1 VNAALPRLGL
11 IVALASLAAC
21 RTVGPDYALP
31 EGSAFKRPQANAA
44 FIDTQNPQVAA
55 NQALPDRW
63 WSLYNDPVLDGL
75 ITQALRDN
83 VELKAADAHLR
94 RAAAVYE
101 QALDAGGFEYEAE
114 AGVSRAQLSA
124 ESFLQEHELPVI
136 NLADGKFAVS
146 YQFDLF
152 GKLKRGA
159 EAARADEQSVAA
171 ARDLAQVSVVAQ
183 VADSY
188 LEICHAN
195 HELHVAEHSLQ
206 LQQRSRT
213 VTERLIAA
221 GRGTPPELARAN
233 AQVALLEAALPP
245 LRAQRSAAA
254 YSLAALLGQT
264 PGQLPAGVIDCA
276 HAPAW
281 RSRCRSVMAARCC
294 SAAGRA
300 PGRTQAGLGHRA
312 DWRRHRRAVP
322 GHPPGCLGGAAGLL
336 EDFGTPM
343 TQQWSIGPLIS
354 WTLPSS
360 ARTHASTPPRPVPM
374 LRWPSSTTPCCRRCA
389 ETQTALDRYAQDLRR
404 LRSLRIAQEQAA
416 LAAEQNRRL
425 PGRPHAVPVQPGCRP
440 QPGHQRRHPGGRR
453 SAGLARPDPPVPGAG
468 WWLAGQRRRAQRL
481 DRSEVSH
488 ERADR
493 PPGLAVLDQDLPGR
507 GGRAVHRHGRQPVAP
522 VLGDG
527 HGVHRQPAA
536 AGPDPRQ
543 GRVPHRRH
551 PGGRPPPCWCC
562 AALVERAGAERGDV
576 DLAGRLSVHGPAQ
589 PRAARLRLPAAG
601 YTTAFIGFPA
611 VTSPETIFDTVVAR
625 SEEIILGTVV
635 VVLFASLLFPA
646 SVRPM
651 LRARIGNWMED
662 AAQWCRQILE
672 RGRAHAPR
680 GSAGRRP
687 GAVRGADRVPAPR

>member
-1 VNAALPRLGL
+1 MNAALPRLGL

-31 EGSAFKRPQANAA
+31 EGSAFKRPEANAA

-206 LQQRSRT
+206 LQQRSRS

-276 HAPAW
+276 HAPSLAQPLP
-281 RSRCRSVMAARCC
+281 VGD
-294 SAAGRA
+294 GRA
-300 PGRTQAGLGHRA
+300 LLQRRPDVRQAERKLASATARIGVATAELYPDIRLGA
-312 DWRRHRRAVP
+312 SM
-322 GHPPGCLGGAAGLL
+322 GAAGLL

-360 ARTHASTPPRPVPM
+360 GTHARIHAAEAGADAALAEFDHTVLQA
-374 LRWPSSTTPCCRRCA
+374 LR

-404 LRSLRIAQEQAA
+404 LQSLRVAQEQAA

-425 PGRPHAVPVQPGCRP
+425 YQ
-440 QPGHQRRHPGGRR
+440 GGRTPYL
-453 SAGLARPDPPVPGAG
+453 SSLDA
-468 WWLAGQRRRAQRL
+468 
-481 DRSEVSH
+481 DRSLATSDATLAAAEAQVSRDQIH
-488 ERADR
+488 
-493 PPGLAVLDQDLPGR
+493 LFLVL
-507 GGRAVHRHGRQPVAP
+507 GGGWQATVAP
-522 VLGDG
+522 TA
-527 HGVHRQPAA
+527 PAT
-536 AGPDPRQ
+536 
-543 GRVPHRRH
+543 
-551 PGGRPPPCWCC
+551 
-562 AALVERAGAERGDV
+562 
-576 DLAGRLSVHGPAQ
+576 AQ
-589 PRAARLRLPAAG
+589 
-601 YTTAFIGFPA
+601 
-611 VTSPETIFDTVVAR
+611 
-625 SEEIILGTVV
+625 
-635 VVLFASLLFPA
+635 ASA
-646 SVRPM
+646 K
-651 LRARIGNWMED
+651 
-662 AAQWCRQILE
+662 
-672 RGRAHAPR
+672 
-680 GSAGRRP
+680 
-687 GAVRGADRVPAPR
+687 